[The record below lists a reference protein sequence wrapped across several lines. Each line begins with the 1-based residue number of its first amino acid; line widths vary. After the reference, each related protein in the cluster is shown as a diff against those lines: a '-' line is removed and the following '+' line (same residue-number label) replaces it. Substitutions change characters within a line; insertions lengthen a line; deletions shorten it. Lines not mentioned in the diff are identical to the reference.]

1 MTGIG
6 IGNVSWKSIMQN
18 AVYVR
23 KCRKTEW
30 ETKRNKRNTYTSCK
44 FLESNH
50 VNECSRKKFRQAL
63 LIYKNL
69 PKRSNHKC
77 IEKDCCPRPRFHDIP
92 LVALATRNT
101 KFPVTFFSGVTDQNN
116 TVRKKKTK
124 LFTSIRS
131 WPVDSGPDKSG
142 RKARHLWGPVIATIV
157 MLNLNTHVNK
167 QDRIPN
173 IKYGG
178 RWFFSPY

>member
-101 KFPVTFFSGVTDQNN
+101 KFPVTFFSGVTDQHN
-116 TVRKKKTK
+116 TVRKKKPNFSHRLDRGPSTPARTNRAEK
-124 LFTSIRS
+124 LGTFEDRS
-131 WPVDSGPDKSG
+131 SLP
-142 RKARHLWGPVIATIV
+142 L
-157 MLNLNTHVNK
+157 
-167 QDRIPN
+167 
-173 IKYGG
+173 
-178 RWFFSPY
+178 